1 MTNYVN
7 YLKKTHTSALL
18 SLSLSTF
25 NIHAQG
31 YICWYFTDFPRE
43 KFTKME
49 IFSDF
54 FVFRIKFSK
63 LSIYSTLLW
72 SASEKKIRI
81 RTNKCHFSLFHTLTK
96 VREFG
101 WIPNFFK
108 IYTFYRKIF
117 CWHFINMEQL
127 IISLFFEITFSVIF
141 FCYYFIAWVI
151 NLNFWYNKGLEPI
164 DGLL

>member
-18 SLSLSTF
+18 SLSLSIF

-72 SASEKKIRI
+72 SASEKKYAYAQ
-81 RTNKCHFSLFHTLTK
+81 TNA
-96 VREFG
+96 
-101 WIPNFFK
+101 
-108 IYTFYRKIF
+108 IF
-117 CWHFINMEQL
+117 R
-127 IISLFFEITFSVIF
+127 
-141 FCYYFIAWVI
+141 YFI
-151 NLNFWYNKGLEPI
+151 P
-164 DGLL
+164 